1 MFKNIRL
8 DAFKGNELYGY
19 VNTELGKIS
28 CQYKNSY
35 TIFNIL
41 KFYDS
46 YVIYNE
52 HGNLCKS
59 DNCIIFNCLNGRSI
73 YDNIFNEINNGN
85 YHRITF
91 FIDKNMRIS
100 ANIGGEYVN
109 TKPYSMDLNR
119 YLTSDDFE
127 NVENFDLE
135 LLGTVDDK
143 YKLINKLK
151 IQQNEKINEKINE
164 QSIKLNNINHKI
176 ININDLI
183 INHKIDISELK
194 ENYNTIN
201 DYISRNSNIM
211 INNLNRLN
219 QNNK

>member
-1 MFKNIRL
+1 MIIVLYL
-8 DAFKGNELYGY
+8 D
-19 VNTELGKIS
+19 
-28 CQYKNSY
+28 
-35 TIFNIL
+35 
-41 KFYDS
+41 
-46 YVIYNE
+46 
-52 HGNLCKS
+52 
-59 DNCIIFNCLNGRSI
+59 LNGRSI

-91 FIDKNMRIS
+91 FINKNMRIS

-119 YLTSDDFE
+119 YLTSNDFE

-143 YKLINKLK
+143 YKIINKLK
-151 IQQNEKINEKINE
+151 IDYIQQNKKINEKINE

-183 INHKIDISELK
+183 VNHKIDISQLN
-194 ENYNTIN
+194 ENYILIN

-211 INNLNRLN
+211 INDLNRLN
-219 QNNK
+219 QNNKQLRDYITKINYIQFIFYIIMKKYSSYFFIIYL

>member
-1 MFKNIRL
+1 MIIVLYL
-8 DAFKGNELYGY
+8 D
-19 VNTELGKIS
+19 
-28 CQYKNSY
+28 
-35 TIFNIL
+35 
-41 KFYDS
+41 
-46 YVIYNE
+46 
-52 HGNLCKS
+52 
-59 DNCIIFNCLNGRSI
+59 LNGRSI

-91 FIDKNMRIS
+91 FINKNMRIS

-119 YLTSDDFE
+119 YLTSNDFE

-143 YKLINKLK
+143 YKIINKLK
-151 IQQNEKINEKINE
+151 IDYIQQNKKINEKINE

-183 INHKIDISELK
+183 VNHKIDISQLN
-194 ENYNTIN
+194 ENYILIN

-211 INNLNRLN
+211 INDLNRLN
-219 QNNK
+219 QNNKQLRDYITKINYIQLIYIIIFSCIILYFHNQFNSFN